1 MRIPVTNRFGCGIVL
16 ALALATLS
24 GCAREGPPAPV
35 DGSSVPTMQSRPTAA
50 GAGEI
55 RVARGDSLYALAKR
69 LGVPVRDII
78 DLNSLQ
84 PPYKLVEGQKLRL
97 PAARFYKVVAG
108 DTVYGISRATGVDAA
123 SLMRL
128 NGMKPPFVVQT
139 GQLLRLPAAVQVAS
153 TPRPRPTAAPAATPF
168 PARPGTPTS
177 PMPPIPPNAPPA
189 AAQAPAQGRLVA
201 RIEAP
206 TGGVQQLPMPGGQ
219 TGSPRPVPGG
229 AQPVPALPPLPGDEA
244 QPQGRPAATPPAD
257 ATMAAPQPDAS
268 EAPAPEGVAPPTQTA
283 GPIAPPP
290 PRTGGLFSWP
300 TVGKLISGYGPS
312 AGGLHNDGINIEA
325 PVGTPV
331 TAAEAGVVAYAGNE
345 LRGFGN
351 LLLVRHQGGWMTAY
365 AHNNEL
371 LVKRGQKVLRGQMI
385 ARVGRTGNVESPQ
398 LHFEIRK
405 GTDAIDPVKFLG
417 APPNS
422 ISRAEHQAGPP
433 GPG

>member
-1 MRIPVTNRFGCGIVL
+1 MRIPVSNRFGCGIVL
-16 ALALATLS
+16 AMALATLS

-35 DGSSVPTMQSRPTAA
+35 DGSPAPSSQSRPSGP
-50 GAGEI
+50 GAGEF

-69 LGVPVRDII
+69 LGVPVRDLI
-78 DLNSLQ
+78 DLNGLT

-97 PAARFYKVVAG
+97 PAARFYRVVAG

-128 NGMKPPFVVQT
+128 NGMSPPYVVQT
-139 GQLLRLPAAVQVAS
+139 GQLLRLPAAVQVA
-153 TPRPRPTAAPAATPF
+153 TAGQRPRPSTSAPPMPGSPTSVPSA
-168 PARPGTPTS
+168 ARPSVAGSAPSVAPPSVAQPTGTPS
-177 PMPPIPPNAPPA
+177 G
-189 AAQAPAQGRLVA
+189 QGRLVA

-206 TGGVQQLPMPGGQ
+206 SAVTQPGRSPSNAGTAIPPAPAGMP
-219 TGSPRPVPGG
+219 
-229 AQPVPALPPLPGDEA
+229 PVPAQPPLPVDAGEV
-244 QPQGRPAATPPAD
+244 QPEATPP
-257 ATMAAPQPDAS
+257 PDDS
-268 EAPAPEGVAPPTQTA
+268 EVAQPEGVAPPTQTA

-312 AGGLHNDGINIEA
+312 AGGMHNDGINIVA
-325 PVGTPV
+325 PLGTPV

-371 LVKRGQKVLRGQMI
+371 LVKRGQKVARGQMI
-385 ARVGRTGNVESPQ
+385 ARVGRTGNVEQPQ

-405 GTDAIDPVKFLG
+405 GTDAIDPMKFLG
-417 APPNS
+417 APPS
-422 ISRAEHQAGPP
+422 SVSRAAGPGGPP

>member
-1 MRIPVTNRFGCGIVL
+1 MRIPVTNRIGCGIVL
-16 ALALATLS
+16 ALALATLT

-35 DGSSVPTMQSRPTAA
+35 DGSPVPSKQSRPTTA

-55 RVARGDSLYALAKR
+55 RVARGDALYALAKR

-78 DLNSLQ
+78 DLNGLQ

-97 PAARFYKVVAG
+97 PAARFYRVVAG

-128 NGMKPPFVVQT
+128 NDMKPPFVVQT
-139 GQLLRLPAAVQVAS
+139 GQLLRLPAAVQVAA
-153 TPRPRPTAAPAATPF
+153 TARPRSPA
-168 PARPGTPTS
+168 PARPGTPVAGQ
-177 PMPPIPPNAPPA
+177 APP
-189 AAQAPAQGRLVA
+189 QGGRLVA

-206 TGGVQQLPMPGGQ
+206 ADGVQPPPRLAGQ
-219 TGSPRPVPGG
+219 SALPRPTPGAVQPAPPPPSASG
-229 AQPVPALPPLPGDEA
+229 DDAQPEA
-244 QPQGRPAATPPAD
+244 RPAAAPIPV
-257 ATMAAPQPDAS
+257 AAPVPDAP
-268 EAPAPEGVAPPTQTA
+268 EAAGPEGVEPPTQTA

-325 PVGTPV
+325 PSGTPV

-351 LLLVRHQGGWMTAY
+351 LLLVRHEGGWMTAY

-371 LVKRGQKVLRGQMI
+371 LVKRGQKVSRGQMI

-417 APPNS
+417 AQPNS
-422 ISRAEHQAGPP
+422 ISRAERPADLP